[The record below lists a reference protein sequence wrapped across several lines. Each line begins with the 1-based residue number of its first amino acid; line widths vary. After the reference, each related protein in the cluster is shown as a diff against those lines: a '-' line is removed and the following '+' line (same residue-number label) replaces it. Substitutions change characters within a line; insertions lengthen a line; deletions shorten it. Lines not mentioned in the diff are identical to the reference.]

1 MLWYSSAAINIDI
14 YEWEDL
20 WCSSTVQLLLVSID
34 NMNGRVC
41 GIYSSILL
49 ESGCRQY
56 RLMSDVLYQK
66 LHSLSLCICTCHLQ
80 PVCYC
85 CISTGICLVLH
96 CISDTFNN
104 VHDILINSCTI
115 SDHSE
120 IKKWLA
126 IINSVKLS
134 MVQCMAAIYNNM
146 HGWGIPCI
154 WGIISVL

>member
-1 MLWYSSAAINIDI
+1 
-14 YEWEDL
+14 
-20 WCSSTVQLLLVSID
+20 
-34 NMNGRVC
+34 
-41 GIYSSILL
+41 
-49 ESGCRQY
+49 
-56 RLMSDVLYQK
+56 MSDVLYRK

-120 IKKWLA
+120 IKKGLA

-134 MVQCMAAIYNNM
+134 VVPCM
-146 HGWGIPCI
+146 HGSHIICMVGVYCVFG
-154 WGIISVL
+154 GIISVLSCCIHISSSEYTCTATLPSLRPE